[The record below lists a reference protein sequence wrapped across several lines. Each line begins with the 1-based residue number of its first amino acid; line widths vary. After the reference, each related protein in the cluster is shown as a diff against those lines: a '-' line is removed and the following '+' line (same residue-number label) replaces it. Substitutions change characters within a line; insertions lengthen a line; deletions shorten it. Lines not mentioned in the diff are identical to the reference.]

1 LASVE
6 LTAAVAALPRG
17 LDTRIDADDEAM
29 FLPDFRARFALARA
43 LLVNSR
49 LLLIDEVPNSIL
61 DAGLGDILRRLI
73 IQSRGRRTVMFV
85 SHRSDFLSVAD
96 RVVVLRYGGA
106 PAIVQPNAFLEK
118 RA

>member
-1 LASVE
+1 MAALAGSQLLAEYNIFAHAANPLASAAELDDVLASVE

-61 DAGLGDILRRLI
+61 DAGLGDILR
-73 IQSRGRRTVMFV
+73 
-85 SHRSDFLSVAD
+85 
-96 RVVVLRYGGA
+96 
-106 PAIVQPNAFLEK
+106 
-118 RA
+118 